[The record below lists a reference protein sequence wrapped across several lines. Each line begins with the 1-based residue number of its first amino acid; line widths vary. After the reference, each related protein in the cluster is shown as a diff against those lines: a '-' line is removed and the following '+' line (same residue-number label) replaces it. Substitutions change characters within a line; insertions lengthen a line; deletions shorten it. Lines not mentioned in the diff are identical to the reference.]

1 MIRALLAPMLALA
14 LAFALTFALAACGGA
29 KDGDEKLPP
38 PRPALWEV
46 TLANG
51 QSAGWLFGTIHDL
64 PDGAEWRTPAI
75 DKAIA
80 RADLLVVEVEDLA
93 DREKLAATFTRYA
106 HTDGLPPL
114 SERLPASLRP
124 RLAALLAKGGYR
136 EADLKATETWAAA
149 IMLAQLADESHGE
162 NGVDR
167 ALIEDFRAR
176 PIDELEGIE
185 GQFAIF
191 DRLPE
196 ADQRD
201 LLGAVV
207 EEDTMNSKDT
217 ARLAKLW
224 LAGDMDAITREG
236 DQGLLADPELRQAL
250 LTTRNRIWVDRL
262 VTIYA
267 SGKRPLV
274 AVGAAHLASPAGL
287 PELLAAKGYK
297 VTRVR

>member
-1 MIRALLAPMLALA
+1 MTRALFGLA

-29 KDGDEKLPP
+29 KDGDEKRPP
-38 PRPALWEV
+38 PRPPLWEV

-51 QSAGWLFGTIHDL
+51 QPAGWLFGTIHDL
-64 PDGAEWRTPAI
+64 PDGAEWRNRAV

-80 RADLLVVEVEDLA
+80 RADLLVVEVKDLA

-106 HTDGLPPL
+106 HSDGLPLL
-114 SERLPASLRP
+114 SERLAPPLRP
-124 RLAALLAKGGYR
+124 RLAALLAKGDYR
-136 EADLKATETWAAA
+136 EGDLKATETWAAA
-149 IMLAQLADESHGE
+149 IMLARLADESTGE

-176 PIDELEGIE
+176 PIEELEGIE

-207 EEDTMNSKDT
+207 EEDTMSAGDT
-217 ARLAKLW
+217 AKLAKLW
-224 LAGDMDAITREG
+224 LAGDMDAIAREG
-236 DQGLLADPELRQAL
+236 DEGLLADPELREAL
-250 LTTRNRIWVDRL
+250 LTTRNRKWVDRL
-262 VTIYA
+262 VAVYA

-274 AVGAAHLASPAGL
+274 AVGAAHLAPPAGL
-287 PELLAAKGYK
+287 PELLAAKGYT
-297 VTRVR
+297 VRRVR